1 MVPYCEYHHVIKDT
15 KAWGWKTTTHPDGS
29 VTLTAPTGHR
39 YTTVPPAQGPIAH
52 PPQQPQRQPSD
63 DPPPF

>member
-1 MVPYCEYHHVIKDT
+1 CEYHHVVKDT
-15 KAWGWKTTTHPDGS
+15 PAWGWTSTSHPDGS

-39 YTTVPPAQGPIAH
+39 YTTVPPARGPITPEDGTPKSPSS
-52 PPQQPQRQPSD
+52 PPG